1 VLADA
6 HMLRKKVAPAI
17 AEYEVALTLKPRKP
31 EDLRVKLAKAQAAS
45 GDKATARGTVEG
57 ILKRDP
63 EHPGAKA
70 LLDELK

>member
-1 VLADA
+1 
-6 HMLRKKVAPAI
+6 MLRKKVAPAI

-45 GDKATARGTVEG
+45 GDKATARATLEG
-57 ILKRDP
+57 VLKRDP